1 MASLAETFNQ
11 ASQKKSKKKRMY
23 AVQEGHEYMNH
34 GI

>member
-1 MASLAETFNQ
+1 MASLAETLIKRLK
-11 ASQKKSKKKRMY
+11 KKSKKKRMY